1 MAVHTYEHLDYLSFD
16 CDNLIISYIDNE
28 DNNTYNS

>member
-16 CDNLIISYIDNE
+16 YDNLIISYIDNE